1 MRGFLVKLGAKSLA
15 RLFCVQAV
23 LMAGVLESLA
33 TSIEIS
39 IGMHIFDMRKVLA
52 KNLNSY
58 CNPHFYL
65 KYTLLYAIACVVFL

>member
-39 IGMHIFDMRKVLA
+39 IGMHDMRKVLA